1 MSTSGFKWLVEFD
14 HTAAHHAIPLCYV
27 SSALICVEAL
37 FCTAIHACS
46 DGLQQSQLCLLQLQ
60 HFLTMQY
67 IEKNSVLCF
76 HLQRFQSVIIADN
89 SLDCQSG
96 RVSGKPVQPHNTG
109 PGGLTG
115 SLLILLGTVL
125 LQTRVR

>member
-1 MSTSGFKWLVEFD
+1 VFV
-14 HTAAHHAIPLCYV
+14 AI
-27 SSALICVEAL
+27 A
-37 FCTAIHACS
+37 
-46 DGLQQSQLCLLQLQ
+46 

-89 SLDCQSG
+89 SLDCQYVSG

-115 SLLILLGTVL
+115 SLLILLGTVS
-125 LQTRVR
+125 LQTRVK

>member
-1 MSTSGFKWLVEFD
+1 M
-14 HTAAHHAIPLCYV
+14 IY
-27 SSALICVEAL
+27 VEAF
-37 FCTAIHACS
+37 FCTAVHACS

-89 SLDCQSG
+89 SLDCQYVSG

-115 SLLILLGTVL
+115 SLLILLGTVS
-125 LQTRVR
+125 LQTRVK